1 MKGLR
6 IISICSAVLLMSC
19 SSDVPNVKISGSLEQ
34 FGLERVLMN
43 YSGISAEVYDNKT
56 IELYVDSNGMFSAEL
71 TLKEPAYY
79 AVGAN
84 VLYLSP
90 GDDLKVVFNRSSIKT
105 VYEGKGCELNTY
117 LKKCSQLDAYSLFSR
132 GWDFEALSQPPIDF
146 NDYKQ
151 KTDSVVNAR
160 KLELANL
167 KQVSFDFREMEEIRL
182 VAEQLMVYLD
192 YFVIGR
198 LSEWDDEPEV
208 KLEKKQAYYRTLIG
222 VVEPLLAKIT
232 ASERYLEL
240 PEVRKVL
247 QECADTK
254 AFSFKHSPQFE
265 ELAKVIDASRKLD
278 HGIMKK
284 DYESYK
290 TFAGQIQNKDLR
302 EAYKAKLQARTK
314 LMEGSPAIDFPFKD
328 IDGKEYHLRD
338 FKGKPI
344 FIDIWATWCLPC
356 LAQKP
361 DFEKLSEQ
369 YPDIQFLG
377 ISIDQKIEWWKNKM
391 EKDGMPEYVK
401 EFIANPYDFDEEWDI
416 SSIPRFF
423 LIDKDFKI
431 INAFAPRPSEQDKIK
446 PMLDAI

>member
-1 MKGLR
+1 MDKNIDELIDRWLEGKSSPEEAEMLDFWLAEDEKHVDYFFRCKNLYDVCHPAFEPNR
-6 IISICSAVLLMSC
+6 IDEKKAWGKVVPLVAKRRWLSVRWSVAAAVVLLCIGLSGFWLI
-19 SSDVPNVKISGSLEQ
+19 SLREDVGKIPVATVHQEIQPEQ
-34 FGLERVLMN
+34 AEGITLMLSTGERV
-43 YSGISAEVYDNKT
+43 
-56 IELYVDSNGMFSAEL
+56 
-71 TLKEPAYY
+71 
-79 AVGAN
+79 
-84 VLYLSP
+84 VL
-90 GDDLKVVFNRSSIKT
+90 
-105 VYEGKGCELNTY
+105 
-117 LKKCSQLDAYSLFSR
+117 
-132 GWDFEALSQPPIDF
+132 
-146 NDYKQ
+146 
-151 KTDSVVNAR
+151 
-160 KLELANL
+160 
-167 KQVSFDFREMEEIRL
+167 EE
-182 VAEQLMVYLD
+182 
-192 YFVIGR
+192 
-198 LSEWDDEPEV
+198 S
-208 KLEKKQAYYRTLIG
+208 
-222 VVEPLLAKIT
+222 
-232 ASERYLEL
+232 
-240 PEVRKVL
+240 
-247 QECADTK
+247 ADTK
-254 AFSFKHSPQFE
+254 VFSFKHSPQFE